1 MEKCGER
8 QKMFECTSAMGF
20 IQCCLFFRRC
30 IYTQE
35 WPSPEQLHRLKY
47 WQLLKFIF
55 SKRAGCTFRKAGG
68 KWRGKTFV
76 NQAAD
81 RRLHAWYIWSGQ
93 HHQTAPLHS
102 SSSGSIER
110 PTLPPDALDCVIFA
124 YSKRQNSRRGAFH
137 VAALT
142 CGSPR
147 MNERANGWM
156 NVWMLHEYALRKIIA
171 HIFIALFHA
180 QYVTLKYLAPTVG
193 FPISPP
199 QKFWVT
205 YSCFECSCTFF
216 GAICLFPVVGRHFIA
231 VATAAVKWPGNDLMR
246 KVRLGQN
253 LKFIPARQVR
263 AATERRKVQK

>member
-1 MEKCGER
+1 MHLSQG
-8 QKMFECTSAMGF
+8 
-20 IQCCLFFRRC
+20 
-30 IYTQE
+30 
-35 WPSPEQLHRLKY
+35 
-47 WQLLKFIF
+47 
-55 SKRAGCTFRKAGG
+55 
-68 KWRGKTFV
+68 RGKMAGKNV
-76 NQAAD
+76 CQ
-81 RRLHAWYIWSGQ
+81 
-93 HHQTAPLHS
+93 
-102 SSSGSIER
+102 SSGRQEASRVIYLKWPAPPDCTTPQQQQQQRQHR

-171 HIFIALFHA
+171 HIFIHIYSYTWFHTK
-180 QYVTLKYLAPTVG
+180 YVTLKYLAPTVG
-193 FPISPP
+193 FLISPP

-205 YSCFECSCTFF
+205 YSCFECSCTCFS
-216 GAICLFPVVGRHFIA
+216 AICLFPVVGRHFIA